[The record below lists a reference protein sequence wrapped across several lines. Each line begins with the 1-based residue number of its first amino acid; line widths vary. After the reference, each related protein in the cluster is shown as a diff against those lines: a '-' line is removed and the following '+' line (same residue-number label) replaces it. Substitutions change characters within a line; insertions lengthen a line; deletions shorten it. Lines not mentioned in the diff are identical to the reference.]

1 MAQMI
6 SDFGTGGLGDT
17 PVTTTG
23 MAPTGTAP
31 TGTAPAVSNTGGP
44 NLSQLSEE
52 QRKRILE
59 MLAKIRG
66 ANTGFAGALG
76 LNKFGSGNLDMKRLQ
91 QGTAAL
97 TPATMPKIPR
107 PKAMAEGG
115 KFPDLTG
122 DGKTTYADILKGRG
136 VSMAGGGIADVPLD
150 QRYGR
155 GGIFSAL
162 GRIAGGFLL
171 SPFMGPVAA
180 SAVSSGVVSAIEG
193 KRPEEIIGDAALAGL
208 FSYGAGKLG
217 EAVGLDDMLGGE
229 TVADTLSS
237 VPGADAL
244 QSAEAMPELADLTSV
259 TAEPEMMPVGNEIT
273 DPTYLQKLGQVPTSR
288 LATSVAGEGIKAAL
302 TPEQPEPGDFDIP
315 EVGNYTIQPMAPL
328 NRQRADSGRTFYEPY
343 TLGYEPQQTFM
354 AAEGGPAKVN
364 ENDFVV
370 TADVTSAIGDGD
382 TVAGAQRLRDE
393 LGMGGKAGKNYR
405 EGSVVNSGLEGLVG
419 GPGAG
424 LDDLVQAT
432 IGGKQAARLSR
443 GEFVVP
449 KPVVQEL
456 GNGDLTRGHEKL
468 YNLMKNVRKEK
479 MGTSKQPGPL
489 NRSLG
494 SLMS

>member
-31 TGTAPAVSNTGGP
+31 TGTAPAVSNTGSP

-66 ANTGFAGALG
+66 ANTGFAGAVG

-136 VSMAGGGIADVPLD
+136 VSMAGGGIANVPVD
-150 QRYGR
+150 QRYGI
-155 GGIFSAL
+155 GGIMSAL

-180 SAVSSGVVSAIEG
+180 SAVSSGIVSAVEG

-229 TVADTLSS
+229 TLAETT
-237 VPGADAL
+237 GIDAL
-244 QSAEAMPELADLTSV
+244 QTPVNMPDVDVGDAVDLIETPTPVSQ
-259 TAEPEMMPVGNEIT
+259 PE
-273 DPTYLQKLGQVPTSR
+273 TYLQKLGAVPTSR
-288 LATSVAGEGIKAAL
+288 LATSAAGAGIKAAL
-302 TPEQPEPGDFDIP
+302 TPEQPEPADFDIP

-328 NRQRADSGRTFYEPY
+328 NRQLADSGRTFYEPY

>member
-6 SDFGTGGLGDT
+6 SDFGTGGLENT

-31 TGTAPAVSNTGGP
+31 TGTAPTVSNTGAP

-76 LNKFGSGNLDMKRLQ
+76 LNKIGSSNLDVKRLQ
-91 QGTAAL
+91 QGTGAL
-97 TPATMPKIPR
+97 FPRNSNFAGTPPTAPRIPR
-107 PKAMAEGG
+107 PRAMA
-115 KFPDLTG
+115 
-122 DGKTTYADILKGRG
+122 
-136 VSMAGGGIADVPLD
+136 SGGIADVPVD
-150 QRYGR
+150 QRYGI
-155 GGIFSAL
+155 GGIMSAL

-180 SAVSSGVVSAIEG
+180 SAVSSGVVSAVEG

-244 QSAEAMPELADLTSV
+244 QPPTETLKALPVDQMGPPE
-259 TAEPEMMPVGNEIT
+259 PV
-273 DPTYLQKLGQVPTSR
+273 PQTYLQKLGAVPTSR
-288 LATSVAGEGIKAAL
+288 LVTSAAGEGIKAVL
-302 TPEQPEPGDFDIP
+302 TPEEPEPAEFDI
-315 EVGNYTIQPMAPL
+315 EGVGDYSIERMAPL
-328 NRQRADSGRTFYEPY
+328 NRKLADSGRTFYEPY
-343 TLGYEPQQTFM
+343 TLGYQPQQPF
-354 AAEGGPAKVN
+354 AEGGPARVN
-364 ENDFVV
+364 EDDFVV

-393 LGMGGKAGKNYR
+393 LGMGGKAGQNYR
-405 EGSVVNSGLEGLVG
+405 EGNVVNSGLEGLVG

>member
-6 SDFGTGGLGDT
+6 SDFGTGGLENT

-31 TGTAPAVSNTGGP
+31 TGTAPTVSNTGAP

-76 LNKFGSGNLDMKRLQ
+76 LNKIGSSNLDVKRLQ
-91 QGTAAL
+91 QGTGAL
-97 TPATMPKIPR
+97 FPRNSNFAGTPPTAPRIPR
-107 PKAMAEGG
+107 PRAMA
-115 KFPDLTG
+115 
-122 DGKTTYADILKGRG
+122 
-136 VSMAGGGIADVPLD
+136 SGGIADVPVD
-150 QRYGR
+150 QRYGI
-155 GGIFSAL
+155 GGIMSAL

-180 SAVSSGVVSAIEG
+180 SAVSSGVVSAVEG

-229 TVADTLSS
+229 TLAETT
-237 VPGADAL
+237 GIDAL
-244 QSAEAMPELADLTSV
+244 QTPVNMPDVDVGDAVDLIETPTPV
-259 TAEPEMMPVGNEIT
+259 NQPE
-273 DPTYLQKLGQVPTSR
+273 TYLQKLGAVPTSR
-288 LATSVAGEGIKAAL
+288 LATGAAGEGIKFAL
-302 TPEQPEPGDFDIP
+302 TPEEPEPAEFDI
-315 EVGNYTIQPMAPL
+315 EGVGDYSIERMAPL
-328 NRQRADSGRTFYEPY
+328 NRKLADSGRTFYEPY
-343 TLGYEPQQTFM
+343 TLGYQPQQPF
-354 AAEGGPAKVN
+354 AKGGPARVN
-364 ENDFVV
+364 EDDFVV

-393 LGMGGKAGKNYR
+393 LGMGGKAGQNYR
-405 EGSVVNSGLEGLVG
+405 EGNVVNSGLEGLVG

>member
-1 MAQMI
+1 M
-6 SDFGTGGLGDT
+6 
-17 PVTTTG
+17 
-23 MAPTGTAP
+23 
-31 TGTAPAVSNTGGP
+31 
-44 NLSQLSEE
+44 
-52 QRKRILE
+52 
-59 MLAKIRG
+59 
-66 ANTGFAGALG
+66 
-76 LNKFGSGNLDMKRLQ
+76 
-91 QGTAAL
+91 
-97 TPATMPKIPR
+97 
-107 PKAMAEGG
+107 
-115 KFPDLTG
+115 
-122 DGKTTYADILKGRG
+122 
-136 VSMAGGGIADVPLD
+136 
-150 QRYGR
+150 
-155 GGIFSAL
+155 SAL
-162 GRIAGGFLL
+162 GRIAGGIFLGSIGL
-171 SPFMGPVAA
+171 NPIAA
-180 SAVSSGVVSAIEG
+180 SAVASGAVSAIEG

-208 FSYGAGKLG
+208 FSYGAGKIG

-229 TVADTLSS
+229 TLAETTGIEALQAPVAEATTSMGGQELALIDAGDVA
-237 VPGADAL
+237 VPGY
-244 QSAEAMPELADLTSV
+244 
-259 TAEPEMMPVGNEIT
+259 EIPQP
-273 DPTYLQKLGQVPTSR
+273 DPTYLQKLGAVPTSR
-288 LATSVAGEGIKAAL
+288 LVSSVAGEGIKAAL
-302 TPEQPEPGDFDIP
+302 TPEQPEPADFDIP
-315 EVGNYTIQPMAPL
+315 EVGNYTIRPMAPL

-393 LGMGGKAGKNYR
+393 LGMGGKAGQNYR
-405 EGSVVNSGLEGLVG
+405 EGNVVNSGLEGLVG

-449 KPVVQEL
+449 KPVVQKL
-456 GNGDLTRGHEKL
+456 GDGDLTRGHEKL

>member
-6 SDFGTGGLGDT
+6 SDFGTGGLQNT

-31 TGTAPAVSNTGGP
+31 TGTAPTVSNTGAP

-66 ANTGFAGALG
+66 AGFDPIRGANTGFAGALG
-76 LNKFGSGNLDMKRLQ
+76 LNKFGSSNLDVKRLQ
-91 QGTAAL
+91 QGTGAL
-97 TPATMPKIPR
+97 FPRNSNFSGTPPTAPRIPR
-107 PKAMAEGG
+107 PRAMA
-115 KFPDLTG
+115 
-122 DGKTTYADILKGRG
+122 
-136 VSMAGGGIADVPLD
+136 SGGIADVPVD
-150 QRYGR
+150 QRYGI
-155 GGIFSAL
+155 GGIMSAL
-162 GRIAGGFLL
+162 GRIAGGIFLGSIGL
-171 SPFMGPVAA
+171 NPIAA
-180 SAVSSGVVSAIEG
+180 SAVASGAVSAIEG

-208 FSYGAGKLG
+208 FSYGAGKIG
-217 EAVGLDDMLGGE
+217 EAVGLDDMLGGD
-229 TVADTLSS
+229 TLADTFSS
-237 VPGADAL
+237 VDAL
-244 QSAEAMPELADLTSV
+244 QAPVAEATTRELGPELALIDAGDVAVPGYEVPQTV
-259 TAEPEMMPVGNEIT
+259 
-273 DPTYLQKLGQVPTSR
+273 PTYLQKLGAVPTSR
-288 LATSVAGEGIKAAL
+288 LATSAAGEGIKAVL
-302 TPEQPEPGDFDIP
+302 TPEEPEPAEFDI
-315 EVGNYTIQPMAPL
+315 EGVGDYTIQPMAPL
-328 NRQRADSGRTFYEPY
+328 DRQRAGPGSRTFYEPY
-343 TLGYEPQQTFM
+343 TLGYQPQQPF
-354 AAEGGPAKVN
+354 AKGGPARVN
-364 ENDFVV
+364 EDDFVV

-393 LGMGGKAGKNYR
+393 LGMGGKAGQNYR
-405 EGSVVNSGLEGLVG
+405 EGNVVNSGLEGLVG

>member
-31 TGTAPAVSNTGGP
+31 TGTAPTVSNTGGP

-59 MLAKIRG
+59 MLSKIRG
-66 ANTGFAGALG
+66 VNPTLS
-76 LNKFGSGNLDMKRLQ
+76 KFGSGFVGAAGNVNMKRLQ

-97 TPATMPKIPR
+97 TPAAMPKIPR

-150 QRYGR
+150 QRYR
-155 GGIFSAL
+155 SGGIFSAL

-171 SPFMGPVAA
+171 APFMGPVAA
-180 SAVSSGVVSAIEG
+180 SVVSSGAVSALEG
-193 KRPEEIIGDAALAGL
+193 KKPEEIIGDAALAGL

-229 TVADTLSS
+229 TLAETT
-237 VPGADAL
+237 GIDAL
-244 QSAEAMPELADLTSV
+244 QTPVNMPDVDAGDAFDLVGTETV
-259 TAEPEMMPVGNEIT
+259 ANQPE
-273 DPTYLQKLGQVPTSR
+273 TYLQKLGAVPTSR
-288 LATSVAGEGIKAAL
+288 LATSAAGEGIKLAL
-302 TPEQPEPGDFDIP
+302 TPEQPEPADFDIP

-393 LGMGGKAGKNYR
+393 LGMGGKAGQNYR
-405 EGSVVNSGLEGLVG
+405 EGNVVNSGLEGLVG

-449 KPVVQEL
+449 KPVVQKL
-456 GNGDLTRGHEKL
+456 GDGDLTRGHEKL

>member
-31 TGTAPAVSNTGGP
+31 TGTAPTVSNTGGP

-66 ANTGFAGALG
+66 ASTGFAGALG

-150 QRYGR
+150 QRYGS

-162 GRIAGGFLL
+162 GRIAGTILL

-180 SAVSSGVVSAIEG
+180 SAVSSGTVSALEG
-193 KRPEEIIGDAALAGL
+193 KRAEEVIGDAALAGL
-208 FSYGAGKLG
+208 FSYGAGKISS
-217 EAVGLDDMLGGE
+217 AVGLDKIMGGD
-229 TVADTLSS
+229 TLADTFPVDAIQPAEA
-237 VPGADAL
+237 VPELANITDVVAET
-244 QSAEAMPELADLTSV
+244 EAMPIGS
-259 TAEPEMMPVGNEIT
+259 EIT

-288 LATSVAGEGIKAAL
+288 LATSVAGEGIRAAL
-302 TPEQPEPGDFDIP
+302 TPEQPEPADFDI
-315 EVGNYTIQPMAPL
+315 EGVGDYTIQPMAPL

-343 TLGYEPQQTFM
+343 TLGYQPQQTFM

-449 KPVVQEL
+449 KPVVQKL
-456 GNGDLTRGHEKL
+456 GDGDLTRGHEKL
-468 YNLMKNVRKEK
+468 YNLMKNVRREK